1 MDRDQIIRLAREA
14 GAGIH
19 FDGVAIF
26 SAAGLGR
33 FWSLA
38 RASALEEAA
47 QMFERREAH
56 RKFFSEM
63 LYPGQCAAAIRS
75 LASEGESN
83 G

>member
-19 FDGVAIF
+19 F
-26 SAAGLGR
+26 
-33 FWSLA
+33 LA